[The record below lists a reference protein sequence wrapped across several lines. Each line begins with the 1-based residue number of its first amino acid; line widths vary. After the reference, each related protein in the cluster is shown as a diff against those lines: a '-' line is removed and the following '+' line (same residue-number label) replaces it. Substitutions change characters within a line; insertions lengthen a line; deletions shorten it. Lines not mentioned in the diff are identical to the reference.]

1 MHYCH
6 YKDPYI
12 LFKGTTT
19 IAAVP
24 PPGVDPDNNNKEV
37 AFKNCVPFTNAYMC
51 SIDCTEENHVLLKSS
66 Q

>member
-24 PPGVDPDNNNKEV
+24 PPGVDPDNNNKEA

-51 SIDCTEENHVLLKSS
+51 SIDCT
-66 Q
+66 